1 MRTFWRI
8 TKLLGDYKRLTVA
21 GFALAFAQ
29 MGLSLLV
36 PRVTQ
41 LAIDRALLG
50 GDSHMLVWYGLGL
63 IGVGAVR
70 FAVGVGRRLTTG
82 KASLGI
88 EYDLRQRLW
97 SHLLRQPFA
106 YFDRWPTGQ
115 LMSRLMSDITNVRM
129 FLGYGMVFF
138 AVNVVMI
145 LAIAVILLALDWRL
159 ALLSLAFL
167 PALLLVTWRFSRRLR
182 PILRDVQQRIADV
195 TAAAEE
201 NVVGSRIV
209 RIFAREDDEMAK
221 FSDRSTRVFE
231 ASVAAARTRAVYV
244 PLIAFLPN
252 LAVAFLLWYGGRQVV
267 QGSLTL
273 GELVAFYTYLMML
286 VYPAQ
291 VIGWLTGLAQRAMA
305 SGERIYELLDA
316 PIEMEERPDAAPLPQ
331 AAGAVTFDRV
341 SFAYGDRRVLEDV
354 SLEVPAGRTVALVG
368 HTGCGKTT
376 LANLV
381 PRFYDATEG
390 EVLVDGVNV
399 RDYSLDALRNKLGYV
414 PQSAVLFSGTIAS
427 NVGYGDSG
435 KPAPTLDEIRRAV
448 AIAQGTEFVEK
459 MPEKYDAPI
468 ARGGTNVSGGQKQR
482 LCIARA
488 LLKRPKV
495 LIFDDSTSAVDTATE
510 ARIRRRLAEELPG
523 VTKIVI
529 TQRVSAIEGADRI
542 VVLENGRIRAAGTH
556 AELLERDPVYRDI
569 CRLQRRG
576 AAS

>member
-167 PALLLVTWRFSRRLR
+167 PALLLVRRDLVLQLLEEGDEKSRSCRSLDPRPEARSTWRQSER
-182 PILRDVQQRIADV
+182 
-195 TAAAEE
+195 
-201 NVVGSRIV
+201 GS
-209 RIFAREDDEMAK
+209 
-221 FSDRSTRVFE
+221 
-231 ASVAAARTRAVYV
+231 V
-244 PLIAFLPN
+244 PL
-252 LAVAFLLWYGGRQVV
+252 
-267 QGSLTL
+267 
-273 GELVAFYTYLMML
+273 
-286 VYPAQ
+286 
-291 VIGWLTGLAQRAMA
+291 
-305 SGERIYELLDA
+305 RI
-316 PIEMEERPDAAPLPQ
+316 
-331 AAGAVTFDRV
+331 
-341 SFAYGDRRVLEDV
+341 S
-354 SLEVPAGRTVALVG
+354 
-368 HTGCGKTT
+368 
-376 LANLV
+376 
-381 PRFYDATEG
+381 
-390 EVLVDGVNV
+390 
-399 RDYSLDALRNKLGYV
+399 
-414 PQSAVLFSGTIAS
+414 
-427 NVGYGDSG
+427 DS
-435 KPAPTLDEIRRAV
+435 
-448 AIAQGTEFVEK
+448 
-459 MPEKYDAPI
+459 
-468 ARGGTNVSGGQKQR
+468 
-482 LCIARA
+482 
-488 LLKRPKV
+488 
-495 LIFDDSTSAVDTATE
+495 
-510 ARIRRRLAEELPG
+510 
-523 VTKIVI
+523 
-529 TQRVSAIEGADRI
+529 
-542 VVLENGRIRAAGTH
+542 
-556 AELLERDPVYRDI
+556 
-569 CRLQRRG
+569 
-576 AAS
+576 